1 MNYETSPVIENI
13 ATALA
18 GAQADIEHADANAT
32 GQAKGGK
39 YKYAKLENVIT
50 AIKAPFAKHGLSY
63 VQLPARDGAECGV
76 TTILMHKSGEFI
88 RCTFLMPA
96 GQSMTPQGFGS
107 LLTYARRYS
116 LTAICGIGQEDDDAK
131 SANDSVAKDSKVAD
145 LVESALAPEREKAA
159 EDAKKASMVFFAGYT
174 KLAVRYAENIQMM
187 NSSAEADDNTGIAIA
202 RLGIDDDDFASL
214 NKLRQDMGGVYSD
227 KCKKMISTQGF
238 ADVLQ
243 AELSKEDAA

>member
-1 MNYETSPVIENI
+1 MNYETSNSLENI
-13 ATALA
+13 AKALA
-18 GAQADIEHADANAT
+18 SAQADIEHAVANAT

-39 YKYAKLENVIT
+39 YNYAKLENVIT
-50 AIKAPFAKHGLSY
+50 AIKEPFAKCGLSY
-63 VQLPARDGAECGV
+63 VQLPVREGSECGV
-76 TTILMHKSGEFI
+76 TTILMHESGEFI

-116 LTAICGIGQEDDDAK
+116 LSAICGIGQEDDDAK
-131 SANDSVAKDSKVAD
+131 SANDSVAKDAKVAD

-159 EDAKKASMVFFAGYT
+159 SEAKKASLVFFAGYT

-187 NSSAEADDNTGIAIA
+187 NAASEDSDTTGIAVA
-202 RLGIDDDDFASL
+202 RLGIDDDDFAKL
-214 NKLRQDMGGVYSD
+214 NKLRQADGGVFSD
-227 KCKKMISTQGF
+227 KCKKSMSTQGF

>member
-1 MNYETSPVIENI
+1 MSYETSISVENI
-13 ATALA
+13 AKALA
-18 GAQADIEHADANAT
+18 SAQAAIEHADANAT

-50 AIKAPFAKHGLSY
+50 AIKVPFAKNGLSY
-63 VQLPARDGAECGV
+63 VQLPVREGAECGV
-76 TTILMHKSGEFI
+76 TTMLMHESGEYI

-159 EDAKKASMVFFAGYT
+159 DEAKKASMVFFASYT
-174 KLAVRYAENIQMM
+174 KLAIRYAENIQMM
-187 NSSAEADDNTGIAIA
+187 NSAADDNDLNGIAIA

-214 NKLRQDMGGVYSD
+214 NKLRQEMGGVFSD
-227 KCKKMISTQGF
+227 KCKKSMSSQGF

>member
-1 MNYETSPVIENI
+1 MNYETSPSIENI
-13 ATALA
+13 ASALA
-18 GAQADIEHADANAT
+18 AAQADIEHADANAT

-50 AIKAPFAKHGLSY
+50 AIKEPFAKNGLSY
-63 VQLPARDGAECGV
+63 VQLPARDGSECGV
-76 TTILMHKSGEFI
+76 TTMLMHKSGEFI

-159 EDAKKASMVFFAGYT
+159 DDAKKASMVFFAGYT
-174 KLAVRYAENIQMM
+174 KLAVKYAENIQMM
-187 NSSAEADDNTGIAIA
+187 NAASEASDTGGIAIA
-202 RLGIDDDDFASL
+202 SLGIDDDDFAKL
-214 NKLRQDMGGVYSD
+214 NKLKQSAGGVFSD
-227 KCKKMISTQGF
+227 LCKKQMGTQGF

-243 AELSKEDAA
+243 AEISKEDAA